1 MAPAPTTTVS
11 VVEPEA
17 GLSGAPRQWREDMAR
32 MRRVCDYKVHR
43 EALSA
48 VAMSA
53 DNFWIFSASHDSVLK
68 VNVTLS
74 VGLLVLSK
82 RKTHLLQPEKIA

>member
-1 MAPAPTTTVS
+1 MGHPVNSLFKSRVAPPPSTT
-11 VVEPEA
+11 VVEPEV
-17 GLSGAPRQWREDMAR
+17 GSGVRQWKEDMAL

-48 VAMSA
+48 VAISA

-68 VNVTLS
+68 VICGVTN
-74 VGLLVLSK
+74 
-82 RKTHLLQPEKIA
+82 RYTYR

>member
-1 MAPAPTTTVS
+1 MSCFNDRVAPLPSTTTVS

-17 GLSGAPRQWREDMAR
+17 GSGVPRQWKEDMAL
-32 MRRVCDYKVHR
+32 MRRVCDYRVHR

-68 VNVTLS
+68 VRKLS
-74 VGLLVLSK
+74 YVWSLWTPWL
-82 RKTHLLQPEKIA
+82 P

>member
-1 MAPAPTTTVS
+1 MPSTTTVS

-17 GLSGAPRQWREDMAR
+17 GSGVPRQWKEDMAL

-68 VNVTLS
+68 VRYIFFSGFNAVHP
-74 VGLLVLSK
+74 VI
-82 RKTHLLQPEKIA
+82 RIN

>member
-68 VNVTLS
+68 VKVSLS
-74 VGLLVLSK
+74 VG
-82 RKTHLLQPEKIA
+82 

>member
-68 VNVTLS
+68 VRKCIPRS
-74 VGLLVLSK
+74 RIAFLVQTQKQNALTS
-82 RKTHLLQPEKIA
+82 A